1 MARELEGVLFDSK
14 KQDAFVPVEEGTY
27 PAHISS
33 LDTKE
38 VMTRAGEAI
47 IVNMSYTI
55 ADEAADLTQ
64 PLYEMDGYKHR
75 KDVNGNKIPLVDK
88 DGNEMHTN
96 CTHLPG
102 RKYYDNGFFV
112 FTTSE
117 SANKNS
123 RYFKLLEGLG
133 IELEEDDGKK
143 KLVLVEEE
151 DVLGLP
157 VNIKLE
163 THSYVTKDTRDLP
176 VDQQERK
183 FVLKAKE
190 VTLWKGGERLSQDE
204 MDDDVPF

>member
-1 MARELEGVLFDSK
+1 
-14 KQDAFVPVEEGTY
+14 
-27 PAHISS
+27 
-33 LDTKE
+33 
-38 VMTRAGEAI
+38 
-47 IVNMSYTI
+47 
-55 ADEAADLTQ
+55 
-64 PLYEMDGYKHR
+64 MDGYNR

-88 DGNEMHTN
+88 DGNAMHTN
-96 CTHLPG
+96 CTSTG

-123 RYFKLLEGLG
+123 RYFKLLEGLN

-151 DVLGLP
+151 DVIGLP
-157 VNIKLE
+157 VNVKLE
-163 THSYVTKDTRDLP
+163 THSYVTKDTKDLP

-190 VTLWKGGERLSQDE
+190 VTLWKGGEKLSQDE
-204 MDDDVPF
+204 MDDDIPF

>member
-1 MARELEGVLFDSK
+1 MAKDLNIEFDSEAVT
-14 KQDAFVPVEEGTY
+14 AFVPVEEGTY
-27 PAHISS
+27 PAHITS
-33 LDTKE
+33 LSTKE

-75 KDVNGNKIPLVDK
+75 TDVNGNKIPILD
-88 DGNEMHTN
+88 DEGNQMETK
-96 CTHLPG
+96 CTHLPS
-102 RKYYDNGFFV
+102 RNYYDNGFFV

-133 IELEEDDGKK
+133 IELEENNGKK

-151 DVLGLP
+151 DVIGIP

-163 THSYVTKDTRDLP
+163 THSYVPRDMKDLP
-176 VDQQERK
+176 VEQQEKK

-190 VTLWKGGERLSQDE
+190 ITLWKGGEKLSQDE